1 MKNRTRIRTKKYKP
15 RGVDAGAGLWAIM
28 LNKPLLASQVDEIE
42 AQARKSL
49 DNLRLGG
56 ATLYDLQTL
65 GMVTEC
71 VHLTDEKLWSF
82 DEVQKNDVVY
92 NAFMA
97 VERSN
102 IRHEKGLPIGLDS
115 DGLVDAENLIVA
127 WHDLVARMTLKQFN
141 AAINAA
147 RKNFQSMK
155 WACGDVV
162 RLKEGVK

>member
-1 MKNRTRIRTKKYKP
+1 MKKRTKKYNP
-15 RGVDAGAGLWAIM
+15 RKVDAGAGLWAIT
-28 LNKPLLASQVDEIE
+28 LNKPLLANQVDEIE
-42 AQARKSL
+42 QQARKSL
-49 DNLRLGG
+49 DKLRLGG

-65 GMVTEC
+65 VMVTEC
-71 VHLTDEKLWSF
+71 VHLTDESLWSF

-92 NAFMA
+92 SAFMA

-127 WHDLVARMTLKQFN
+127 WHDMVARMSLKQFN
-141 AAINAA
+141 WVVRAAQ
-147 RKNFQSMK
+147 KNFLSMK

-162 RLKEGVK
+162 RLKEGVE